1 MTLGGSSMYV
11 VSVVLPEVQ
20 KEFGIS
26 RADASLPYTLM
37 MLGFGA
43 GGGLLGMF
51 PGIGRMFG
59 DSRRAVSVCCSL
71 FGLSLI
77 GAFMILCHTP
87 LDTLDKVFGRWD
99 TTFAHFGGKH
109 SAGKPKVH
117 DSDLKLQSFN
127 RFPAVPI
134 RVTRL
139 CQEIS
144 ATGNAYNNVIDFT
157 CTDGKTQGVLIVH
170 GRFRPDPD
178 NRQRFHVEF
187 HCTELRPAAS
197 GDEAGLRK
205 ALGFDAEQSLKVD
218 LKPPRLHSDVVYLDD
233 EIRINIGGL
242 GGLYLLRRS
251 SDAPVS
257 I

>member
-1 MTLGGSSMYV
+1 MSDAKQRL
-11 VSVVLPEVQ
+11 LAHLDLQDEV
-20 KEFGIS
+20 
-26 RADASLPYTLM
+26 
-37 MLGFGA
+37 
-43 GGGLLGMF
+43 
-51 PGIGRMFG
+51 
-59 DSRRAVSVCCSL
+59 
-71 FGLSLI
+71 
-77 GAFMILCHTP
+77 GAFSDEAFERLAVLVEDIRRENVYPAP

-187 HCTELRPAAS
+187 HCTELRPAAG